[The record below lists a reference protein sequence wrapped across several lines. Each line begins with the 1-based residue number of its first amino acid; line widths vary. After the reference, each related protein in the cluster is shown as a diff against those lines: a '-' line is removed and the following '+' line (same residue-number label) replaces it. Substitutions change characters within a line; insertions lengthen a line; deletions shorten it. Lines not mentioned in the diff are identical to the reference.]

1 MLRRLAPVQHRCG
14 RRCKNLLRL
23 VHFRAAECRQ
33 PGDLVQRQF
42 RVELEEAAD
51 IGILRIPPV
60 LPVVVRRQH
69 VGIEPYRAGHRLAH
83 LGARRCGQQR
93 RRQCIELALI
103 AAPAQFD
110 AVDDVAPLVGASH
123 LQHASLAPRKLEEII
138 GLQDHVVEFEEGERL
153 LAVESQLHRIETQH
167 AVDGE
172 MHTIVAQEIDVVEMI
187 QPVSIVD
194 HPRIRGAIA
203 EIEKPPEHLA
213 DAGQVGADLLD
224 GEKLPRFVLERG
236 IANLGGAAAHQG
248 DRPVPGLL
256 HPAQHHDLDERS
268 GMQRGGRGIKS
279 NIAADLARHGGGIEP
294 FRVGDLVDESSGRQ
308 YVEEVGFELAH
319 RASL

>member
-1 MLRRLAPVQHRCG
+1 MQHGGG
-14 RRCKNLLRL
+14 RRCQHLLRL
-23 VHFRAAECRQ
+23 VHLRATEAAEL
-33 PGDLVQRQF
+33 GDLVQRQF

-51 IGILRIPPV
+51 IGIFRIPPV

-69 VGIEPYRAGHRLAH
+69 VGVEPHRARHRLAH
-83 LGARRCGQQR
+83 LGARRCSQQR
-93 RRQCIELALI
+93 RRQRVKLALV
-103 AAPAQFD
+103 AAPPQLD
-110 AVDDVAPLVGASH
+110 AVDDISPLVGAAH
-123 LQHASLAPRKLEEII
+123 LQHASLAPRQFEEVI

-187 QPVSIVD
+187 QPVGIVD

-203 EIEKPPEHLA
+203 EIEKTPEHLA
-213 DAGQVGADLLD
+213 DAGEIGADLLD
-224 GEKLPRFVLERG
+224 GEKLPRFVLERRV
-236 IANLGGAAAHQG
+236 ADFGGAATHQG
-248 DRPVPGLL
+248 DRPVAGLL
-256 HPAQHHDLDERS
+256 HPAQHHDLHQRS
-268 GMQRGGRGIKS
+268 RVQRGSGCIKPD
-279 NIAADLARHGGGIEP
+279 IAADLARHGGGIEP